1 MKSSFYAI
9 VCASCVL
16 TISPGLQADPQVPA
30 LDPGQHPETI
40 RYESLF
46 PKAIV
51 PLDTELS
58 WKNRFLGS
66 ESFNRDESLPPT
78 GPELESDA
86 PDQAGAAGDDMPAGQ
101 LDATGVIKQI
111 KASEGKLKIAHGPIE
126 RLGMPGMTMMFR
138 VEDLARL
145 EGLSKGDEVAFN
157 VKNTAAG
164 FTITRLETAG
174 GSSGKAFDASGTIR
188 SIRASQGK
196 VKIEHGPIDKLGM
209 PGMTMVFTLQDT
221 VALQNLEQGMPVE
234 FDVVNASGGFEISR
248 IQPAGESAAAPKSGQ
263 KRICYS
269 IGPFLQQARAVA
281 LSRRYREQGAS
292 SRVKTRAERE
302 YIGVMVYIDGHASR
316 AAALAAASDLAANGI
331 GDSFVLDLTGKPN
344 VLSLGVF
351 SQQQN
356 ANRLKA
362 RVEALNYRV
371 KTDARYRQRTTYWLH
386 NEQSGGTPQKLLST
400 DDVEAGVR
408 EISGDCAGEDS

>member
-9 VCASCVL
+9 VCTSCVL
-16 TISPGLQADPQVPA
+16 TISPGLQAEPKVLV

-46 PKAIV
+46 PDAIV

-58 WKNRFLGS
+58 WKNRFLGN
-66 ESFNRDESLPPT
+66 ESFNRDESLPST

-86 PDQAGAAGDDMPAGQ
+86 PDQAAAGDDMPAGQ

-126 RLGMPGMTMMFR
+126 RLGMPSMTMMFR
-138 VEDLARL
+138 VEDPTRLA
-145 EGLSKGDEVAFN
+145 GLSKGDEVAFN
-157 VKNTAAG
+157 VDNTAAG

-209 PGMTMVFTLQDT
+209 PGMTMVFKLQDT
-221 VALQNLEQGMPVE
+221 GALQNLERDMSVE
-234 FDVVNASGGFEISR
+234 FDVVNASGGFEITR
-248 IQPAGESAAAPKSGQ
+248 IQPAGASVAAPTAGL

-269 IGPFLQQARAVA
+269 IGPFLQQTRAMA
-281 LSRRYREQGAS
+281 LSQRYREQGAT

-302 YIGVMVYIDGHASR
+302 YLGLMVYIDGHASR
-316 AAALAAASDLAANGI
+316 AAARAAARNLAANGI
-331 GDSFVLDLTGKPN
+331 SDSFVLDLPGKPN

-362 RVEALNYRV
+362 RVEALNYRA
-371 KTDARYRQRTTYWLH
+371 KTDARYRQRTTFWLH
-386 NEQSGGTPQKLLST
+386 NEHSGGMPPNLLSAG
-400 DDVEAGVR
+400 DVEVGVR
-408 EISGDCAGEDS
+408 QTSGDCAGEDS